1 MKALIAA
8 VTWDRDLWLD
18 SVDAASLTR
27 FFLASAETKAPRR
40 SADGLPAAGVG
51 ARTLDARR
59 TAASRAPPG
68 GESAARP
75 RRL

>member
-27 FFLASAETKAPRR
+27 FFLASAETKASRR
-40 SADGLPAAGVG
+40 SADGLPAPGVG

-59 TAASRAPPG
+59 TAASRAPPQW
-68 GESAARP
+68 
-75 RRL
+75 